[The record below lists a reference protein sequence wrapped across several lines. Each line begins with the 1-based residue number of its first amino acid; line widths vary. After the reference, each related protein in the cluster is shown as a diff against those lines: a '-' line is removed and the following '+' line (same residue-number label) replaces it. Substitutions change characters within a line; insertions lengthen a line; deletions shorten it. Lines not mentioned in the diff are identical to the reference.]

1 MVEDATYGSFR
12 LSCRRPERDV
22 MVVAIVGDLDLQ
34 TVPQTQAFLRH
45 ATARS
50 PRHLVVDMAGVTFLS
65 SSGISLLIGVG
76 NGRPARNGAGLR
88 LRTVETR
95 LHLVGARGNPY
106 AERALSLLGLLDH
119 FDTAPDLD
127 TLLARLQ
134 GAS

>member
-65 SSGISLLIGVG
+65 SSGISLLIGAG
-76 NGRPARNGAGLR
+76 NARPARNGAALQ

-95 LHLVGARGNPY
+95 LHLVGARGNPHV
-106 AERALSLLGLLDH
+106 ERTLSLLGLLDH

-134 GAS
+134 EPG

>member
-76 NGRPARNGAGLR
+76 NGRPARAALQ

-95 LHLVGARGNPY
+95 LHLVGARGNPHV
-106 AERALSLLGLLDH
+106 ERTLSLLGLLDH

-127 TLLARLQ
+127 TLLERLQ
-134 GAS
+134 ESG

>member
-50 PRHLVVDMAGVTFLS
+50 PRHLIIDMAGVTFLS
-65 SSGISLLIGVG
+65 SSGISLLIGAG
-76 NGRPARNGAGLR
+76 NARPARNGAALQ

-95 LHLVGARGNPY
+95 LHLVGARGNPHV
-106 AERALSLLGLLDH
+106 ERTLSLLGLLDH

-134 GAS
+134 GSS

>member
-12 LSCRRPERDV
+12 LSCRRPEREV

-34 TVPQTQAFLRH
+34 TVAQTQAFLRH

-50 PRHLVVDMAGVTFLS
+50 PRHLVIDMAGVTFLS
-65 SSGISLLIGVG
+65 SSGISLLIGAG
-76 NGRPARNGAGLR
+76 NARPARNGAALQ

-95 LHLVGARGNPY
+95 LHLVGARGNPHV
-106 AERALSLLGLLDH
+106 ERTLSLLGLLDH

-134 GAS
+134 GSS

>member
-50 PRHLVVDMAGVTFLS
+50 PRHLIIDMAGVTFLS
-65 SSGISLLIGVG
+65 SSGISLLIGAG
-76 NGRPARNGAGLR
+76 NARPARNGAALQ

-95 LHLVGARGNPY
+95 LHLVGARGNPHV
-106 AERALSLLGLLDH
+106 ERTLSLLGLLDH

-134 GAS
+134 EPG

>member
-95 LHLVGARGNPY
+95 LHLVGARGNPHV
-106 AERALSLLGLLDH
+106 ERTLSLLGLLDH

-127 TLLARLQ
+127 TLLERLQ
-134 GAS
+134 ESG